1 MPRST
6 PTMNQIVN
14 PLLFKEIMRTQPQ
27 TIIQRLEADNSRLAK
42 EAILKEAMEEGLDEF
57 FEGLRMGLD
66 KLYTFGV
73 KQVPVKEEDAGQGLS
88 WTNFVELATALY
100 RRELTGHAAR
110 DAIQL
115 AMGVATKEQWNDWY
129 RRILI
134 KDMRAGFGEK
144 SVNTVAKKA
153 KKLNYAVPVFE
164 CMLAHDGANHE
175 AKITGKKLVEPKLD
189 GVRVL
194 TVVDFESRTVQM
206 YSRNGKELNNFPH
219 VVKAFEDNLDNF
231 GRSYVFDGE
240 IVSKSFQDLMTQVH
254 RKDNVEASDARLMLF
269 DVIPL
274 VEFKQGQSVMGQRR
288 RSAFLKANF
297 SKIFSDAG
305 CIEIVA
311 QKEFDLDVFTDEI
324 EFKDYNKAAVAAGY
338 EGIMIK
344 DPEGKW
350 EGKRSVAWLKQKPF
364 IEVSLAVTAVEEGTG
379 RNVGKLGAIVCE
391 GIDDGKKIVVNV
403 GSGFTDEQRAE
414 FWEAKDSLIDQI
426 VEVRADAATRSQ
438 DSETTWSLRFPRF
451 LRFRGFTKGE
461 KI

>member
-1 MPRST
+1 
-6 PTMNQIVN
+6 
-14 PLLFKEIMRTQPQ
+14 MRTQPQ
-27 TIIQRLEADNSRLAK
+27 DIIQRLEADNSRLAK

-73 KQVPVKEEDAGQGLS
+73 KQVPVKELDEGQGLS
-88 WTNFVELATALY
+88 WTNFLELAHALY

-110 DAIQL
+110 DAIEL
-115 AMGVATKEQWNDWY
+115 AMGIATQAQWNGWY

-144 SVNTVAKKA
+144 SVNTVAKKS
-153 KKLNYAVPVFE
+153 KKTQYAVPVFE

-175 AKITGKKLVEPKLD
+175 AKIAGKKLVEPKLD

-194 TVVDFESRTVQM
+194 TVVDYESRTVQM

-219 VVKAFEDNLDNF
+219 VVKAFQDNLDNF

-240 IVSKSFQDLMTQVH
+240 IVSMSFQALMKQVH
-254 RKDNVEASDARLMLF
+254 RKDDVQSTDARLALF

-274 VEFKQGQSVMGQRR
+274 TEFKQGKSVMGQRR
-288 RSAFLKANF
+288 RSAFLKGNF
-297 SKIFSDAG
+297 GKIFADAG

-311 QKEFDLDVFTDEI
+311 QQEFDLDVFTDEI

-364 IEVSLAVTAVEEGTG
+364 IEVSLAVTSIEEGTG
-379 RNVGKLGAIVCE
+379 RNVGKLGALVCE
-391 GIDDGKKIVVNV
+391 GEDDGKTIVVNV

-414 FWEAKDSLIDQI
+414 FWEARDALIGQV

-438 DSETTWSLRFPRF
+438 DSETVWSLRFPRF